1 MHDLTLIPF
10 GNQSIRITGV
20 DGEPWFVLNDVL
32 DAIHTKSTRAQV
44 IASINQGLGDGV
56 VKNVP
61 IRDALGR
68 EQPTIIVAEPAV
80 TYTISRSNT
89 EQARRLNRLLHGEI
103 LPEIRKTGGYGGESL
118 KARIACLTDALF
130 EARPRWKKIAGGTLA
145 GFTEAEMASAL
156 GCGVKTIQTE
166 KQRMRALGLL
176 GKPSDPGVRND
187 AQLDLFGEVG
197 HA

>member
-20 DGEPWFVLNDVL
+20 DGEPWFVLKDVL
-32 DAIHTKSTRAQV
+32 SAIHTKTHTTEIIS
-44 IASINQGLGDGV
+44 SIKQGLGEGY

-61 IRDALGR
+61 LQTNGGM
-68 EQPTIIVAEPAV
+68 QPTIIVAEPAV

-130 EARPRWKKIAGGTLA
+130 EARPRWKKIVGGTLA

-187 AQLDLFGEVG
+187 AQLDLFGEVCS
-197 HA
+197 